1 MFRQST
7 KKLLNFFTLSDYDF
21 FITFIDEYC
30 EMFWMGKLSNHLEI
44 KHNKQG

>member
-7 KKLLNFFTLSDYDF
+7 KKLLNFSTLSDYDF

-30 EMFWMGKLSNHLEI
+30 EMFWTGKLSNYLEI
-44 KHNKQG
+44 KYNKQD